1 MARTKNDILQGTLL
15 LLVLKTLDSR
25 GSMHGYAITSHIQE
39 VSADMLRV
47 EEGSLYPAL
56 HRMEQEG
63 WLRAA
68 WGTTEKNRQAR
79 FYTLTAA
86 GRKQLAH
93 EEESWARL
101 TEGVRRVLRYA

>member
-1 MARTKNDILQGTLL
+1 MAKQKNDILQGTLV
-15 LLVLKTLDSR
+15 LLVLKTLEAQ
-25 GSMHGYAITSHIQE
+25 GKMHGYAITAHIQAA
-39 VSADMLRV
+39 SAELLRV

-56 HRMEQEG
+56 HRMEQDG
-63 WLRAA
+63 WVRAE

-86 GRKQLAH
+86 GRRQLAQ
-93 EEESWARL
+93 EQESWARL

>member
-25 GSMHGYAITSHIQE
+25 GSMHGYAITSHIQS

>member
-79 FYTLTAA
+79 FYTLTAS